1 MNRTSLGIII
11 GLALG
16 AVLVFGD
23 FGDMLIVAL
32 FALIGFVVAKVL
44 DGDLD
49 ITQLIPTRRD
59 QR

>member
-1 MNRTSLGIII
+1 MPRGSLGLLI

-16 AVLVFGD
+16 LALIIGD

-32 FALIGFVVAKVL
+32 FGAIGYGVHKAV

-49 ITQLIPTRRD
+49 LGHLLRNGRE
-59 QR
+59 R

>member
-1 MNRTSLGIII
+1 MNRTTLGTII

-49 ITQLIPTRRD
+49 LAQLIPSRRD